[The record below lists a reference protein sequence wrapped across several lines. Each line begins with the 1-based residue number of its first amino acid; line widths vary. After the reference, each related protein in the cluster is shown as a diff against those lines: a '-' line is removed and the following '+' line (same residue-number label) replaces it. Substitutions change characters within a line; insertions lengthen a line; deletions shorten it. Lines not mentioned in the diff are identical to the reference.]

1 MAIGIL
7 QYGWRINSTIR
18 QAQKQGA
25 ISQQDV
31 DYLCAMAEK
40 SVPASSTAALINA
53 KGVPDFLYAAL
64 YFSTMIWHSGEVAG
78 RDAEA
83 QAGYKLANFVLQN
96 APSEYDPYWAAK
108 LLYDLYD
115 AHEEAWRR
123 SISDTAK
130 SSGLSVF

>member
-1 MAIGIL
+1 MEIGVL

-31 DYLCAMAEK
+31 DYLCAMAEE
-40 SVPASSTAALINA
+40 SVPASYTAALINA

-78 RDAEA
+78 RDSEA
-83 QAGYKLANFVLQN
+83 RAGLKLANFVLQKE
-96 APSEYDPYWAAK
+96 PSEYDPYWAAK
-108 LLYDLYD
+108 LLHDLYD
-115 AHEEAWRR
+115 AHEEARRR
-123 SISDTAK
+123 SIASTAQ
-130 SSGLSVF
+130 SSGLAVL

>member
-1 MAIGIL
+1 MAIGVL

-31 DYLCAMAEK
+31 DYLCAMAEE

-53 KGVPDFLYAAL
+53 NGVPDFLYAAL

-78 RDAEA
+78 RDSEA
-83 QAGYKLANFVLQN
+83 QAGYKLATFILHEESP
-96 APSEYDPYWAAK
+96 AHDPYWAAK
-108 LLYDLYD
+108 LLRGLYD
-115 AHEEAWRR
+115 AHQEA
-123 SISDTAK
+123 A
-130 SSGLSVF
+130 